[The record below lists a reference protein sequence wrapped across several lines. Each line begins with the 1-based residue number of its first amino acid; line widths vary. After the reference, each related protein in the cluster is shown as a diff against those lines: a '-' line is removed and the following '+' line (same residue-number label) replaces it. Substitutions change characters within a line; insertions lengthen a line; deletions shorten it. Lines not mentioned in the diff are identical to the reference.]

1 MNAGVIFIVF
11 VTIQIGEAWCCLDH
25 QENCSVYTLESVCND
40 TTGCRRCGGVEVDD
54 IVVRERGIPFGVLLQ
69 TQRIFVPRY
78 VIPFPGKGN
87 LVAARRRL
95 LFWDFFES
103 VLPNFITSIPT
114 MIWDGIT
121 GMLPKVNI
129 VGRDSLKNQTQE
141 LIDLTR
147 QVADGAAENALLIN
161 ETNRLRT
168 EGDRL
173 LAEAIQAHEEELE
186 AISRDVLPRVALLI
200 RTQED
205 EQSEI
210 RMREQEARFNEYVVN
225 QQNILR
231 VMGAS
236 PFVHKL
242 NEISSLFQLQ
252 GLEFPAEVVT
262 RTFFVS
268 SHMYYIHQDTTGHW
282 QSTSMFAEIKVT
294 RRSTYL
300 SLLVA
305 GNQEIY
311 DWTVKPIGVGHM
323 PFCLDCPINENRV
336 AVSVEECYRRLVI
349 ACRNSRKSCFVNTNG
364 GPTVGG
370 VYINTTG
377 YSTPFVVDVGRN
389 SRHCNY
395 PECNGIEGSGLGC
408 AAPATSFSPSNRVSN
423 GTEYWSLHEGVGS
436 STSYASDERGWPG
449 VGRLS
454 TVWLP
459 SATSSVYGLS
469 DLSSGNRPPPLFRN
483 GGFEQ
488 GPTNITRNFS
498 DPGTNDLWSGPE
510 DYYPFGTE
518 FLDPISIGRSL
529 MPPPTLGPW
538 NLTGHLRDLFE
549 SGGRSNNLRLAEYG
563 PFEEIEV
570 ARIGNRAVVAN
581 ESLFLDSEEILA
593 FFRGSGHLY
602 GWLPT
607 SNCRR
612 EPSSQGDRMRCY
624 TESGNDLVSGAIEV
638 SQVLAQLETVHSPDL
653 TRKIDGLYFNL
664 SALEEAREMSRNATA
679 DLREGIV
686 VLEEET
692 TALEERATANADA
705 LAEVSAELS
714 ALAEKVALDPG
725 RYEVRVSWAER
736 NALPLA
742 LAILMGILLIA
753 GAIWCLVRAKP
764 RMAAIAL

>member
-1 MNAGVIFIVF
+1 M
-11 VTIQIGEAWCCLDH
+11 
-25 QENCSVYTLESVCND
+25 
-40 TTGCRRCGGVEVDD
+40 
-54 IVVRERGIPFGVLLQ
+54 RERGIPFGLLLQ
-69 TQRIFVPRY
+69 TQKIYVPRY
-78 VIPFPGKGN
+78 VVPFTGRRN
-87 LVAARRRL
+87 QTVARRRL

-103 VLPNFITSIPT
+103 VIPNFITSIPT
-114 MIWDGIT
+114 MIWDGIA
-121 GMLPKVNI
+121 GMLPKVDI

-161 ETNRLRT
+161 ETNRLRA

-186 AISRDVLPRVALLI
+186 AIARDVLPRVAMLVQ
-200 RTQED
+200 TQAD

-210 RMREQEARFNEYVVN
+210 RMREQESRFNEYIVN

-236 PFVHKL
+236 AFVHKL
-242 NEISSLFQLQ
+242 NEISSLFELQ
-252 GLEFPAEVVT
+252 GLVFPMEVVT

-268 SHMYYIHQDTTGHW
+268 SHMYYTHQDAAGRW
-282 QSTSMFAEIKVT
+282 QSTSLFAEVQVT

-311 DWTVKPIGVGHM
+311 DWKIKPMGVGHM
-323 PFCLDCPINENRV
+323 PFCLDCPVSENGTDIP
-336 AVSVEECYRRLVI
+336 VEEYYRRLVV
-349 ACRNSRKSCFVNTNG
+349 ACRNSKKNCFVNTNG

-370 VYINTTG
+370 EYVDTTG
-377 YSTPFVVDVGRN
+377 YSTPFVVDIGRD
-389 SRHCNY
+389 SSYCNY
-395 PECNGIEGSGLGC
+395 PECGDLEGSGLAC
-408 AAPATSFSPSNRVSN
+408 SAPATLFSPRNRVFN
-423 GTEYWSLHEGVGS
+423 GTEYWSLHEGVGG
-436 STSYASDERGWPG
+436 STIYATDEKGWPG

-459 SATSSVYGLS
+459 SATSDVYGLDDMS
-469 DLSSGNRPPPLFRN
+469 EGGRPPPLFRN

-518 FLDPISIGRSL
+518 FFDPISIGKSL
-529 MPPPTLGPW
+529 MPPPTVGPW

-549 SGGRSNNLRLAEYG
+549 SGGRANNLRLAEYG
-563 PFEEIEV
+563 PFEEVEV

-607 SNCRR
+607 SNCQR
-612 EPSSQGDRMRCY
+612 ESSSQGDRMRCY
-624 TESGNDLVSGAIEV
+624 TENGNDLVSGAVEV
-638 SQVLAQLETVHSPDL
+638 SQVLAQLETIHSPDL
-653 TRKIDGLYFNL
+653 TRKIDSLSLDL
-664 SALEEAREMSRNATA
+664 SALGEARDVSRNATVE
-679 DLREGIV
+679 LREGMDI
-686 VLEEET
+686 LEEET
-692 TALEERATANADA
+692 IALEERATANADR

-714 ALAEKVALDPG
+714 VLAGKVAADPG
-725 RYEVRVSWAER
+725 EYEVKVSWAER
-736 NALPLA
+736 NALSLA
-742 LAILMGILLIA
+742 LAILMGLLLVA
-753 GAIWCLVRAKP
+753 GAIWCLVRTKP
-764 RMAAIAL
+764 RMASIVL